1 MKSSASATID
11 AELHGVEV
19 KVWEAGFPDD
29 HRFAER

>member
-19 KVWEAGFPDD
+19 KVWKLVFPND
-29 HRFAER
+29 HCFAER